1 MLIILEGQDC
11 AGKSSFAQHLADQ
24 LKRSDP
30 NSEVVQLHSGVPRE
44 HPLDEYVG
52 RLLDYRPESGQ
63 HIICDRWHIGEVVY
77 PRVLNRPTQQTTA
90 VRTYV
95 ELFLRSRGALLV
107 YCAADRDYL
116 RDCADAR
123 SDDGYGASDRVD
135 ATRDAFDNAVVTS
148 LLPYAVT
155 DVTDLDRTVG
165 EGVDVDV
172 IEVASDEAWYA
183 SSLNPFTTYVG
194 SPRPALLLLGD
205 RRGPAD
211 TDLADYRNLP
221 AFVPHTGT
229 SGRYLLDVL
238 TRWPLRAETHRL
250 TLGDVGL
257 ANACDVDD
265 PRVLWEALNRPPTVA
280 LGINAHRALRAAG
293 VDYRRAPHPQY
304 VRRFHHNEF
313 ENYLHQLLKI
323 GVHA

>member
-1 MLIILEGQDC
+1 MLILIEGQDC
-11 AGKSSFAQHLADQ
+11 AGKSTFVEHLAD
-24 LKRSDP
+24 RIRRTEPTTS
-30 NSEVVQLHSGVPRE
+30 VTVLHSGAPRD

-52 RLLDYRPESGQ
+52 RLLDYRPELGQ
-63 HIICDRWHIGEVVY
+63 HIICDRWHLGEVVY
-77 PRVLNRPTQQTTA
+77 PRVLNRPTQQTAA
-90 VRTYV
+90 VRAYV

-107 YCAADRDYL
+107 YCAADGDYL

-123 SDDGYGASDRVD
+123 DDDGYGASSRVD
-135 ATRDAFDNAVVTS
+135 VTRDAFDRAVVTS
-148 LLPYAVT
+148 LLPQVVC
-155 DVTDLDRTVG
+155 DVTDLDRAIG

-172 IEVASDEAWYA
+172 LGLANDEAWYA
-183 SSLNPFTTYVG
+183 ERLNPFTTYVG
-194 SPRPALLLLGD
+194 PPEPGLLLFGD
-205 RRGPAD
+205 RRGPSD

-229 SGRYLLDVL
+229 SGRYLFDVL
-238 TRWPLRAETHRL
+238 TRWPLRVAQHGI
-250 TLGDVGL
+250 TLNQLGI

-265 PRVLWEALNRPPTVA
+265 PRALWEALGRPPTVA
-280 LGINAHRALRAAG
+280 LGINAHNALRTAR
-293 VDYRRAPHPQY
+293 VDYRRVPHPQY